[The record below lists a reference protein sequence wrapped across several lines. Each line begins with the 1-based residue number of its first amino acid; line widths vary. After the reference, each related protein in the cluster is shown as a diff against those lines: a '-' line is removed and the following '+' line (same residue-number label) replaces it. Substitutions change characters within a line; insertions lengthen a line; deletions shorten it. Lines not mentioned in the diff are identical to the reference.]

1 MTSCNRYDAESV
13 MVMKLVMAVMAM
25 MMLLMMMVSF
35 ASDGCGSG
43 GVRHAGENKSRK
55 RSIRNCEV

>member
-1 MTSCNRYDAESV
+1 MFIV
-13 MVMKLVMAVMAM
+13 LFVFLVLL
-25 MMLLMMMVSF
+25 MLLMMMVSF